1 MRKKQNDLIMDIP
14 FVYGRIVSDDDFTDR
29 QQETRQLASN
39 FISLTNT
46 ALISPRRWGKSS
58 LVNRAIEVVSKTDS
72 TILFVKINAFKCETP
87 QDFYE
92 LFARRIVESI
102 SSTSETLLA
111 NAKQFLSRL
120 LPKISITDP
129 AGQYEMAFG
138 VDVKNN
144 PIDES
149 ILDLPQ
155 QISEQKKKK
164 VVICIDEFQQIGE
177 FTQTE
182 QFQKILRSHWQEQS
196 NVAYILYGSKKHMML
211 KIFGEYE
218 SPFYKFGD
226 MMFLP
231 KISRENWI
239 EYIGQRF
246 SRSGKSIPDSVAG
259 HIADLMENH
268 PYYVQ
273 QLAQYSWLRTESAC
287 STEIVNAAF
296 QSMLDSMSLQY
307 VNIMDNLT
315 EKQRNFLCAISD
327 GVRKFTS
334 SQTLAAYKLGTST
347 NIQIMKKA
355 LKSKD
360 LIEETGNTLSIQD
373 PVFNKWIQ
381 NTYKKM

>member
-1 MRKKQNDLIMDIP
+1 
-14 FVYGRIVSDDDFTDR
+14 
-29 QQETRQLASN
+29 
-39 FISLTNT
+39 
-46 ALISPRRWGKSS
+46 
-58 LVNRAIEVVSKTDS
+58 
-72 TILFVKINAFKCETP
+72 
-87 QDFYE
+87 
-92 LFARRIVESI
+92 
-102 SSTSETLLA
+102 
-111 NAKQFLSRL
+111 
-120 LPKISITDP
+120 
-129 AGQYEMAFG
+129 
-138 VDVKNN
+138 
-144 PIDES
+144 
-149 ILDLPQ
+149 
-155 QISEQKKKK
+155 
-164 VVICIDEFQQIGE
+164 
-177 FTQTE
+177 
-182 QFQKILRSHWQEQS
+182 
-196 NVAYILYGSKKHMML
+196 MML

-373 PVFNKWIQ
+373 PVFNKWIH

>member
-1 MRKKQNDLIMDIP
+1 MRRKQNELIMDIP

-46 ALISPRRWGKSS
+46 AIISPRRWGKSS

-111 NAKQFLSRL
+111 NAKQFPSRL

-129 AGQYEMAFG
+129 VGQYEMAFG

-177 FTQTE
+177 FSQTE

-211 KIFGEYE
+211 KIFGEYK

-246 SRSGKSIPDSVAG
+246 RKSEKSIPDSVAG
-259 HIADLMENH
+259 YIADLMENH

-296 QSMLDSMSLQY
+296 QSMIDSMSFQY

-360 LIEETGNTLSIQD
+360 LIEETGNILSIQD

-381 NTYKKM
+381 ITYQKM